1 MVGTV
6 GNKGLKA
13 HRYETGTSV
22 PVSFFESDS
31 LLLRSQRTV
40 SPLPIIQSNRVDK
53 SACNL
58 LN

>member
-40 SPLPIIQSNRVDK
+40 SPPYQLSNQTALISPHVIY
-53 SACNL
+53 
-58 LN
+58 

>member
-6 GNKGLKA
+6 GNKGLNA

-31 LLLRSQRTV
+31 LLLRSPRA
-40 SPLPIIQSNRVDK
+40 DK
-53 SACNL
+53 GL
-58 LN
+58 LC